1 MFCFYRWLLFCL
13 CILYLPTSSLYVQYL
28 IYDMGDR
35 VHLIAQPWN
44 WNSKLNG
51 LITFTL
57 YYKKPVKMCKQR
69 SVTQFLQLQ
78 SLESN
83 SCRNKPFF
91 KTAKNTIGSSYRI
104 PCGFGFQTW
113 FEPLGPRVYSLLLP
127 YDPLTIACLHKLY
140 WVWEAFDNVWLAPT
154 LPRPRFL
161 SRPLLLSHVQSW
173 KKIIVILITGL
184 LHFLTLGFVKK
195 SRNGQCSSPM
205 IVKSMN

>member
-140 WVWEAFDNVWLAPT
+140 WVWKRLTMFDWPPHCRDQGFWVDLYFSLT
-154 LPRPRFL
+154 SSHGRK
-161 SRPLLLSHVQSW
+161 LLSFWSQDFCISW
-173 KKIIVILITGL
+173 L
-184 LHFLTLGFVKK
+184 
-195 SRNGQCSSPM
+195 
-205 IVKSMN
+205 